1 MPIYRGTG
9 GAGDSSTDAYASQI
23 AAYAQTATT
32 KANEASA
39 SATAAAASAT
49 AAAASEAGVDADA
62 TAAEAAKTAAEAAQ
76 TAAETAQTGA
86 ETAET
91 NAGTSAT
98 NAASSATAAASSA
111 SAASTSATNAASS
124 ASAASTSATNA
135 ASSAT
140 ASASSATA
148 AASSASAASTS
159 ETNAASSASAASTSA
174 TNAATSATNASNSAT
189 AAATSATNAASS
201 ATAAASSAADAAA
214 TAASIGDLDSLS
226 DVTITTPSTGQVL
239 KYNGTIWVNDTD
251 AGGISN
257 VVEDTTP
264 QLGGTLDANGNIID
278 MGVYTI
284 TDAKVGQWDTAYG
297 WGDHSTAGYLT
308 GITGQSIKNLSDVYS
323 SMTPTDGQI
332 LTYDTTNGWQAETSA
347 SPDTA
352 AVAKA
357 WVAFDPSTDTILDDY
372 NVTSITRNS
381 TGTYTITFDNAFT
394 NTSYCLVSNTASN
407 TTNAGDPNCSVIPM
421 TTTTC
426 KLQIYNTS
434 TQLTS
439 NGDFCSVVA
448 FDNQGELSES
458 NNSV

>member
-23 AAYAQTATT
+23 AVYAQTATT

-62 TAAEAAKTAAEAAQ
+62 TAAEAAKIAAEAAQ

-201 ATAAASSAADAAA
+201 ATAAASSASDAAA

-226 DVTITTPSTGQVL
+226 DVTVTTPSTGQVL
-239 KYNGTIWVNDTD
+239 KYNGTVWVNDTD

-308 GITGQSIKNLSDVYS
+308 DITGQSIKNLSDVYS
-323 SMTPTDGQI
+323 SMSPTDGQV

-347 SPDTA
+347 SPATA

-394 NTSYCLVSNTASN
+394 NTSYCLVSNAAGN
-407 TTNAGDPNCSVIPM
+407 TTNANDHNCSVIPM

-434 TQLTS
+434 TQITS

-448 FDNQGELSES
+448 FDN
-458 NNSV
+458 